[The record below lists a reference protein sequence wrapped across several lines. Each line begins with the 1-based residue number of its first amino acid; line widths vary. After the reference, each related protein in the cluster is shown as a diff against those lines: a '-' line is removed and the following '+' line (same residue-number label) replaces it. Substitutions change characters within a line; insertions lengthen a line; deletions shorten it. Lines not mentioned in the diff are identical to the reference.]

1 MAGQYFQ
8 IRNRPPHSLT
18 AMKLSHLTLAVLVT
32 IISGFAQSHQVQN
45 TDLQD
50 MTADQLQTWIAT
62 TNGGQDSADI
72 VEAVFVSG
80 RQELIAKCYEFPVT
94 AGRMLERVVDLP
106 NSPHKDAIVVSILR
120 SSSPYFPRKYNPNVG
135 DVRKGSIA
143 PWPIEPFSSVIKKWL
158 PDEPLNESIMN
169 TPEARAVLA
178 TKLEAAIAGLSAP
191 ESNPPATPRPE
202 QPGKQNEAVASGSL
216 KIPSAPAPT
225 SAPLQSH
232 EDHRWWWVLALVS
245 TLSVFLLIRWCR
257 MTGSRSGSN
266 SPPSNS
272 GSQ

>member
-1 MAGQYFQ
+1 
-8 IRNRPPHSLT
+8 
-18 AMKLSHLTLAVLVT
+18 MKLPHLTLAVLVT

-94 AGRMLERVVDLP
+94 AGLMLERVVDLP

-178 TKLEAAIAGLSAP
+178 TKLEAAIAGLPAP
-191 ESNPPATPRPE
+191 ESNPPETPKRG
-202 QPGKQNEAVASGSL
+202 QPGKQPEAVAPGSL
-216 KIPSAPAPT
+216 KIPSAPAPK
-225 SAPLQSH
+225 SAPVEPH
-232 EDHRWWWVLALVS
+232 ADHRLWCVLALVS
-245 TLSVFLLIRWCR
+245 TVSVFLLIRWGR
-257 MTGSRSGSN
+257 RTGSRAGSK
-266 SPPSNS
+266 
-272 GSQ
+272 